1 MKLTKK
7 LFILY
12 ILLNHGGTSLQY
24 NMMMMIN
31 LQVNNVIE
39 LSYVLYPSVV
49 HQNYANENN
58 IQQLM
63 LEGH

>member
-1 MKLTKK
+1 
-7 LFILY
+7 
-12 ILLNHGGTSLQY
+12 
-24 NMMMMIN
+24 MMIN
-31 LQVNNVIE
+31 LQVNNAIE

-63 LEGH
+63 LEGRSILR